1 MIYPEFNQYKAF
13 LDKENPFC
21 NAYLSHAGH
30 LFYVEPGFYE
40 GMKGYQEKRP
50 ERYQDL
56 LHGIYDVIEKNAKI
70 VFTWNFES
78 PFVLKEDFIYREIS
92 DIADP
97 LGIYVEDKSR
107 GSDYGD

>member
-1 MIYPEFNQYKAF
+1 MLYPEFNQYKAYR
-13 LDKENPFC
+13 DPRNPFC
-21 NAYLSHAGH
+21 NAYLTKEGH

-40 GMKGYQEKRP
+40 GLMGFKEKRP
-50 ERYQDL
+50 ERFEEILETIDDL
-56 LHGIYDVIEKNAKI
+56 TKKHEKI

-78 PFVLKEDFIYREIS
+78 PFVLLDDAIYREIG
-92 DIADP
+92 DITDP